1 MKRVIRIGSRDSELA
16 LWQANTVKSQLEQ
29 QGTKSEIIRIKSD
42 GDLSTEIPLY
52 ELGITGIFTR
62 TLDIALLKNDIDIAV
77 HSMKDVP
84 TALPKG
90 IALAAVLKRANPKD
104 ILVHKGL
111 DFLNEEGI
119 LATGS
124 LRRKAQWL
132 NRYPMHEI
140 VDLRGNVPT
149 RLRKLSEE
157 NWNGAIFASAG
168 LERLGIEPEHS
179 VELQWMVP
187 APAQGAIMIAARG
200 DNAETMEALSPL
212 NHKHSDIC
220 TRIEREFLREL
231 EGGCSAPI
239 GALAE
244 VEGNSIK
251 FSGLLSSVDGHNLI
265 RIERET
271 SIKENKDFG
280 INCAIELLE
289 MGGKPIMN
297 DLKSKQGQ

>member
-1 MKRVIRIGSRDSELA
+1 MNRAVRIGSRDSELA
-16 LWQANTVKSQLEQ
+16 LWQANTVKTQLEQ
-29 QGTKSEIIRIKSD
+29 QGTPSEIIRIKSE
-42 GDLSTEIPLY
+42 GDLSTETPLY

-62 TLDIALLKNDIDIAV
+62 TLDLALLKNDIDIAV

-90 IALAAVLKRANPKD
+90 IVQAAVLKRANPKD
-104 ILVHKGL
+104 TLVHNGL
-111 DFLNEEGI
+111 DFLNTEGI

-124 LRRKAQWL
+124 LRRKSQWL
-132 NRYPMHEI
+132 NRYPLHEV

-149 RLRKLSEE
+149 RLRKLSEQ

-168 LERLGIEPEHS
+168 LERLGIIPEHS

-200 DNAETMEALSPL
+200 ADSAILAATSAL
-212 NHKHSDIC
+212 NHEHSDIC

-239 GALAE
+239 GALAV
-244 VEGNSIK
+244 VEGKSIK
-251 FSGLLSSVDGHNLI
+251 FSGILSSLDGHNLI

-271 SIKENKDFG
+271 PVQQHKGFG
-280 INCAIELLE
+280 KKCAIELLA
-289 MGGKPIMN
+289 MGGEQIMN
-297 DLKSKQGQ
+297 DLKSKPGQ

>member
-1 MKRVIRIGSRDSELA
+1 MNRVIRIGSRDSELA
-16 LWQANTVKSQLEQ
+16 LWQANTVKSQLKQ
-29 QGTKSEIIRIKSD
+29 QGTASEIIPIKSE
-42 GDLSTEIPLY
+42 GDLSTEVPLY

-62 TLDIALLKNDIDIAV
+62 TLDLALLKNDVDIAV

-90 IALAAVLKRANPKD
+90 IVQAAVLKRANPKD
-104 ILVHKGL
+104 TLVHNGL
-111 DFLNEEGI
+111 DFLNTEGI

-124 LRRKAQWL
+124 LRRKSQWL

-149 RLRKLSEE
+149 RLRKLSEQ

-168 LERLGIEPEHS
+168 LERLGIKPEHS

-187 APAQGAIMIAARG
+187 APAQGAVVIVARRN
-200 DNAETMEALSPL
+200 DSEILDAITPL
-212 NHKHSDIC
+212 NHGHSDIC

-239 GALAE
+239 GALAV
-244 VEGNSIK
+244 VEDNKIK
-251 FSGLLSSVDGHNLI
+251 FSGLLSSLDGHNLI
-265 RIERET
+265 RIEREIPIQQN
-271 SIKENKDFG
+271 SDFG
-280 INCAIELLE
+280 IKCAIELLE
-289 MGGKPIMN
+289 MGGEQIMR
-297 DLKSKQGQ
+297 DLKLKSGQ